1 MKRLKQ
7 SSIFTSAWFSSAQSS
22 FISISLVNF
31 CDKIRIAHT
40 VCVCVYIS
48 IFWNVVIWRYRKT
61 EKSILQKGMMVKS
74 PYISISLV
82 NVLETIGILF
92 CPYYHCHNPQ
102 NLFLL
107 AKQNSNIN
115 NCKFWKMSTIMEFRV
130 LVVNSLKYSNKSK
143 YCSSWQNHLYFVF
156 SILFIYTKQVLLS
169 YLQKDS
175 NHFNHC

>member
-1 MKRLKQ
+1 M
-7 SSIFTSAWFSSAQSS
+7 
-22 FISISLVNF
+22 
-31 CDKIRIAHT
+31 
-40 VCVCVYIS
+40 CVCIS
-48 IFWNVVIWRYRKT
+48 IFWNVVIRRYRKT

-102 NLFLL
+102 NLFRL
-107 AKQNSNIN
+107 AKQNTNID

-130 LVVNSLKYSNKSK
+130 PVVNSRKYSNKSK